1 MRFCFDDAFDLDQ
14 RFSAIDGLSSLPC
27 DVKYVGSRVIYVEL
41 KQLIFKKQV
50 EWGRTIT
57 VTEIADASGIS
68 RMTLH
73 RMLKDPT
80 YNASTDH
87 LSKLCMYFQCELSA
101 LLRWEPDTPTRQADA
116 A

>member
-1 MRFCFDDAFDLDQ
+1 M
-14 RFSAIDGLSSLPC
+14 
-27 DVKYVGSRVIYVEL
+27 IYVEL
-41 KQLIFKKQV
+41 KTVILKKQM

-57 VTEIADASGIS
+57 ITEIADASGIS

-73 RMLKDPT
+73 RMLKDRT

-87 LSKLCMYFQCELSA
+87 LNKLCAFLQCALYELVH
-101 LLRWEPDTPTRQADA
+101 WEPDHAVVEENA

>member
-1 MRFCFDDAFDLDQ
+1 M
-14 RFSAIDGLSSLPC
+14 
-27 DVKYVGSRVIYVEL
+27 IYVEL
-41 KQLIFKKQV
+41 KTVILKKQM

-57 VTEIADASGIS
+57 ITEIADASGIS

-73 RMLKDPT
+73 RMLKDRT

-87 LSKLCMYFQCELSA
+87 LNKLCAFFQCALYELVH
-101 LLRWEPDTPTRQADA
+101 WEPEHAVVEENA

>member
-1 MRFCFDDAFDLDQ
+1 M
-14 RFSAIDGLSSLPC
+14 
-27 DVKYVGSRVIYVEL
+27 IYVEL
-41 KQLIFKKQV
+41 KTVILKKQL

-57 VTEIADASGIS
+57 ITEIADACSIS

-73 RMLKDPT
+73 RMLKDHS

-87 LSKLCMYFQCELSA
+87 LSKLCAYLQCDLYELV
-101 LLRWEPDTPTRQADA
+101 RWVPDHCTPQENA

>member
-1 MRFCFDDAFDLDQ
+1 M
-14 RFSAIDGLSSLPC
+14 
-27 DVKYVGSRVIYVEL
+27 IYVEL
-41 KQLIFKKQV
+41 KQVIFKKQV

-73 RMLKDPT
+73 RMLKDHT

-87 LSKLCMYFQCELSA
+87 LNKLCAYLQCDLSD
-101 LLRWEPDTPTRQADA
+101 LVRWEPDTPTHREHA